1 MIEQRT
7 TDPLDFCLDWKH
19 WCKVKK
25 METQLNFQRQ
35 CQSNCF
41 CFMCLLQQ
49 LRIQDMHFKCT
60 PFTFSGKITRNW
72 KSSS

>member
-25 METQLNFQRQ
+25 NGNSTQLSKAVSVKLFLFHVLTSAAENSRYA
-35 CQSNCF
+35 
-41 CFMCLLQQ
+41 L
-49 LRIQDMHFKCT
+49 
-60 PFTFSGKITRNW
+60 
-72 KSSS
+72 